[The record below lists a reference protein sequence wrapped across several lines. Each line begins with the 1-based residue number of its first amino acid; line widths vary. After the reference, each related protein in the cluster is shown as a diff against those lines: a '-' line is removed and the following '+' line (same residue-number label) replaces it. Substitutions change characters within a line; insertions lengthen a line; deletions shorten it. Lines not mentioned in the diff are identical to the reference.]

1 MSGKGS
7 ESFWTHLLLFLQT
20 PRSVIWFHSTI
31 YESKQSAVPCGE
43 WLMNEI
49 SARCP
54 RELMS
59 AAAIWYLCRKW
70 KVGIVS
76 CQKGFPRR
84 TKIEVKRKNLRCL
97 VMKFIPIIS
106 ALCLFS
112 LIRRARRSRRRSRD
126 KSLMRSDSSCGTKSG
141 LSPWKL

>member
-7 ESFWTHLLLFLQT
+7 ESFRTHLLFLQT

-31 YESKQSAVPCGE
+31 YKSKQTAVPCGE

-84 TKIEVKRKNLRCL
+84 TKIRVKRKNFGL

-126 KSLMRSDSSCGTKSG
+126 KSLMRSDSSCGTKSE